1 LVAVLLLLNPIFLA
15 LHKTVD
21 LVAVVVATLDQEE
34 LELQVLL
41 DKVMTV
47 ALHQHLVKVAEV
59 VLVRQVE
66 MEILQME

>member
-1 LVAVLLLLNPIFLA
+1 
-15 LHKTVD
+15 
-21 LVAVVVATLDQEE
+21 
-34 LELQVLL
+34 
-41 DKVMTV
+41 MTV